1 MSNKCDLRERLNRT
15 IQYAR
20 RLEHDLQRREA
31 LMAKATK
38 TSASM
43 QDVKVKASL
52 ANKHDILV
60 AAIADLDTMIEAE
73 REYLEYLKNWNRSF
87 FEEAGLEADELDV
100 MNRRYIDCLEWEE
113 IAELLYYSKRHVQRI
128 HGNALEKLVTRWHTL
143 SRGFC
148 DIV

>member
-1 MSNKCDLRERLNRT
+1 
-15 IQYAR
+15 
-20 RLEHDLQRREA
+20 
-31 LMAKATK
+31 MAKATK
-38 TSASM
+38 TGASM
-43 QDVKVKASL
+43 QDVKVKTSL

-73 REYLEYLKNWNRSF
+73 REYLEYLKNWNRAL

-100 MNRRYIDCLEWEE
+100 MSQRYINCLEWEE
-113 IAELLYYSKRHVQRI
+113 IAELLYWSKRHVQRL

-143 SRGFC
+143 TRGFC